1 MEVTPTPIIN
11 NDWGRLQA
19 WAGGALGETEE
30 RWQNADNG
38 DLDSIHLTFRRLVG
52 VLLRCQSPAVAMKA
66 VEYMEQIPCCER
78 SGWQVKGRWCTTQQE
93 VNLWEGVIYT
103 AESRH
108 QDGDQLDQT

>member
-1 MEVTPTPIIN
+1 MRHFETLGMEVTPTPIIN

-52 VLLRCQSPAVAMKA
+52 VLVICQSPAVAC
-66 VEYMEQIPCCER
+66 QLNIWSR
-78 SGWQVKGRWCTTQQE
+78 SLV
-93 VNLWEGVIYT
+93 VNGVGG
-103 AESRH
+103 S
-108 QDGDQLDQT
+108 